1 MSTEAAESPE
11 ALPGAVSRPQSVMF
25 SFLGI
30 YVLGTGSAV
39 YSGSVIDMFDR
50 IGVSEDAVRSTLARM
65 VKRGLLARHRQ
76 GRKMYF
82 GLTPQATAV
91 LRDGH
96 RRIWETGVVNR
107 AWDGTW
113 TLAAFSMPDTQRSKR
128 HDLRSRLIWSRFG
141 PLQSGLWIAA
151 GHQDVAAI
159 AEELGIRAQVTVLRG
174 RADSSQDDG
183 DLVRRAFDL
192 EAIADRYHAFLE
204 RWDTGTYGPEGP
216 GALGQQLLLHTDW
229 LQLVRR
235 DPLLPAALLPGD
247 WPAIP
252 AESRFRLLA
261 ERLRGPAQDEAEEL
275 LEVRA
280 VDEAPSA

>member
-1 MSTEAAESPE
+1 
-11 ALPGAVSRPQSVMF
+11 MF

-30 YVLGTGSAV
+30 YVLGTGTAV

-82 GLTPQATAV
+82 GLTPEATAV

-96 RRIWETGVVNR
+96 RRLWETGAINR
-107 AWDGTW
+107 DWDGTW
-113 TLAAFSMPDTQRSKR
+113 TLAAFSMPDAQRSKR
-128 HDLRSRLIWSRFG
+128 HDLRSRLIWAGFG

-151 GHQDVAAI
+151 GHQDVAGVAT
-159 AEELGIRAQVTVLRG
+159 ELGIRSQVTVLRG
-174 RADSSQDDG
+174 RADSGRDDG
-183 DLVRRAFDL
+183 DLVFRAFDL
-192 EAIADRYHAFLE
+192 QMIADRYRAFLD
-204 RWDTGTYGPEGP
+204 RWGTETLGSEDP

-235 DPLLPAALLPGD
+235 DPLLPVALLPDD
-247 WPAIP
+247 WPAIQ

-261 ERLRGPAQDEAEEL
+261 GRLDGGARAEAEEL
-275 LEVRA
+275 LEVIT
-280 VDEAPSA
+280 VGEAPPA